1 MSMRT
6 CTSCTRSLDEAEFP
20 MQNGRVLNVCVL
32 CRNDIKRAQTRL
44 APIRRD
50 PEQIRLNNVAALW
63 HGPVQRNQP
72 LRYAA

>member
-1 MSMRT
+1 MLRT
-6 CTSCTRSLDEAEFP
+6 CTSCARRLRESQFP
-20 MQNGRVLNVCVL
+20 RQGGRVVSVCAP
-32 CRNDIKRAQTRL
+32 CRNDIKRAQAKL

-63 HGPVQRNQP
+63 HGPVRRTHL

>member
-1 MSMRT
+1 MSRV
-6 CTSCTRSLDEAEFP
+6 CSSCKRSLSDSEFP
-20 MQNGRVLNVCVL
+20 VQNGRVVNVCVL

-63 HGPVQRNQP
+63 HGPVQRTQP